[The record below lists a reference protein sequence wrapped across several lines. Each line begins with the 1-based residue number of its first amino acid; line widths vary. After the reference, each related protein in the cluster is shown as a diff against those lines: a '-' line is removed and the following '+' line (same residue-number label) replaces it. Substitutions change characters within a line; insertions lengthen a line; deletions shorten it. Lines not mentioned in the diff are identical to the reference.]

1 MKTAIVLLLAVGAAV
16 ATPIAEQRI
25 SGEGGWYVP
34 QLDGSLQWMTEAEAE
49 ALSETPTGRAS
60 ATLYFHLYTRENPTT
75 ADTLDADD
83 TESLQKSH
91 FNKDYPTI
99 IIIHGWQ
106 SNGNTA
112 LTTLIRDA
120 YFSKGYYNIISV
132 DWSDKAQSL
141 NYAASSLRVPGVG
154 KQVAGLIDF
163 LYTDGGLSFE
173 SLHLIGHSLGAHIS
187 GYAGKNV
194 KYGRIQQITGL
205 DPALPLFSY
214 DEPAKRLNQND
225 AAYVESIQ
233 TNGGTLGFLKPI
245 GKGAFYPNGGKSQ
258 PGCGIDLVGSCAHS
272 RSYIYYAEAIGSDN
286 FPSIKCGDYEAAVSK
301 SCGQTYSSTRM
312 AATSNFVSANGD
324 FYVPVNKKTP
334 FGKGS

>member
-1 MKTAIVLLLAVGAAV
+1 MKSVIVLLLAVAAAV
-16 ATPIAEQRI
+16 AIPISEERV

-34 QLDGSLQWMTEAEAE
+34 QLDGSLQWMTEEQAE
-49 ALSETPTGRAS
+49 ALSETPTGRSTAQV
-60 ATLYFHLYTRENPTT
+60 YYYLYTNENPTT
-75 ADTLDADD
+75 ADMLVTDD

-91 FNKDYPTI
+91 FNKNNPTK

-120 YFSKGYYNIISV
+120 YFSKGDYNIIAV
-132 DWSDKAQSL
+132 DWSDKAKNIVYSI
-141 NYAASSLRVPGVG
+141 AVSHVAEVG
-154 KQVAGLIDF
+154 AQVAGFIDF
-163 LYTDGGLSFE
+163 LYQKGGLSFE
-173 SLHLIGHSLGAHIS
+173 TSHVIGHSLGAHIS

-194 KYGRIQQITGL
+194 KYGTIERITGL

-214 DEPAKRLNQND
+214 DKPAKRLNQSD
-225 AAYVESIQ
+225 ANYVESIQ
-233 TNGGTLGFLKPI
+233 TCGGLLGFLKPI

-286 FPSIKCGDYEAAVSK
+286 FPSMKCGDYEEAISK
-301 SCGQTYSSTRM
+301 SCGVTYSSIHM
-312 AATSNFVSANGD
+312 AATSNFVNGFGE
-324 FYVPVNKKTP
+324 FYVPVNKVAP
-334 FGKGS
+334 YGKGE